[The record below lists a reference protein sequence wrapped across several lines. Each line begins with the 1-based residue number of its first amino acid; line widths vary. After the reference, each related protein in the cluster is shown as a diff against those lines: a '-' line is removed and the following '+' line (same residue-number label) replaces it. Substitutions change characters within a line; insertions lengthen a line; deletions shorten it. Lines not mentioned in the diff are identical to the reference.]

1 MSEWADDFLGL
12 VFLATFLTIFV
23 IGFRAA
29 FKIVAAKTP
38 MPSGLQELL
47 AS

>member
-1 MSEWADDFLGL
+1 MSEWADEFLGL
-12 VFLATFLTIFV
+12 IFIAIFLTIFV

-29 FKIVAAKTP
+29 FKILAAKTP
-38 MPSGLQELL
+38 MPEGLQELL